1 MVWLWRA
8 IEGEWDEAM
17 QINQTEIEHSP
28 STFPLICLVLRAY
41 LELLRVDMR
50 LARGGFPLVYDKVR
64 TSPVLCNRHQ
74 ERLAEDICHAVDL
87 ACVFYFKDVRCL
99 QRSAAAT
106 TLLRDSS
113 FPAEMVIGVEPFPFR
128 AHAWVELAGHIVN
141 DKPYTSEMNTVM
153 DRC

>member
-1 MVWLWRA
+1 
-8 IEGEWDEAM
+8 M

-28 STFPLICLVLRAY
+28 STFSLICLVLRAY
-41 LELLRVDMR
+41 LELLRVDIR
-50 LARGGFPLVYDKVR
+50 LACKGFPLVYDKVR
-64 TSPVLCNRHQ
+64 TSPVRCHRHGA
-74 ERLAEDICHAVDL
+74 RRAEDICHAVDL

-106 TLLRDSS
+106 TLLRDSG
-113 FPAEMVIGVEPFPFR
+113 FPSEMVIGVKPSPFR

-141 DKPYTSEMNTVM
+141 DRPYTSEMYTVM

>member
-1 MVWLWRA
+1 
-8 IEGEWDEAM
+8 M
-17 QINQTEIEHSP
+17 QNNQPEIDHSL
-28 STFPLICLVLRAY
+28 STFFAMWLALRAY
-41 LELLRVDMR
+41 LELLRVDIR

-64 TSPVLCNRHQ
+64 TSPIRCTRDQ
-74 ERLAEDICHAVDL
+74 ARFAEDICHAVDL

-128 AHAWVELAGHIVN
+128 AHAWVELAGQIVN
-141 DKPYTSEMNTVM
+141 DKPYISEMYTVM

>member
-1 MVWLWRA
+1 
-8 IEGEWDEAM
+8 M
-17 QINQTEIEHSP
+17 QSNHTEIERSL
-28 STFPLICLVLRAY
+28 STSFLMWLALRAY
-41 LELLRVDMR
+41 LELLLVDIR

-64 TSPVLCNRHQ
+64 TSPVRCNRHRA
-74 ERLAEDICHAVDL
+74 RLAEDICHAVDL

-113 FPAEMVIGVEPFPFR
+113 FPAEMVIGVEPCPFR

-141 DKPYTSEMNTVM
+141 DKPYTSEKYTVM